1 MGSDRRRPCWW
12 DEATLTTAVLA
23 VLMLATAI
31 WGLVD
36 SWDNGSVYALTGVAA
51 LMAILTARSIRDHR
65 R

>member
-1 MGSDRRRPCWW
+1 MRSGHGRPRW

-23 VLMLATAI
+23 VLMLAAAI

-36 SWDNGSVYALTGVAA
+36 GWDDGSVYALTGVAA
-51 LMAILTARSIRDHR
+51 VMAILAARSGRGHR